1 VKLLIT
7 YKGMVNFSFI
17 AIDFI
22 STEFLGKWIL
32 TPMNYPSHL
41 SKLIEVLKRLPG
53 VGRKSAERFAFQM
66 ISWSDEEI
74 AETAKIIG
82 ETKQQLKSCEQC
94 GCLMDTILCF
104 FCKENRAEMQS
115 ICVVASAREVFAIE
129 ETREYHGLYHVLGG
143 VLSPL
148 DGREPDHLSIG
159 QLKKRLGT
167 LDIKEVIIALD
178 STLEG
183 DATSLFL
190 KRELKS
196 FPVSISRLAFG
207 LPMGSAL
214 EFVDGGTLAR
224 ALEGRLQV

>member
-1 VKLLIT
+1 
-7 YKGMVNFSFI
+7 
-17 AIDFI
+17 
-22 STEFLGKWIL
+22 
-32 TPMNYPSHL
+32 MNYPSHL

-74 AETAKIIG
+74 AETAKVIG
-82 ETKQQLKSCEQC
+82 RVKQELKNCEQC
-94 GCLMDTILCF
+94 GCLMDTTRCF
-104 FCKENRAEMQS
+104 FCKESRAEMQT
-115 ICVVASAREVFAIE
+115 ICVVATAREVFAIE

-143 VLSPL
+143 VLCPL

-159 QLKKRLGT
+159 LPKKRINSLN
-167 LDIKEVIIALD
+167 IKELIIALD

-190 KRELKS
+190 KRELKA
-196 FPVSISRLAFG
+196 FPVNVSRLAFG

-224 ALEGRLQV
+224 ALEGRLQA